1 MKSVNNNKS
10 TEYVNISFDSSNS
23 SEKITKTLSKS
34 KMTTT
39 AGTGM
44 AVVGGGLVAW
54 QVYSITSNQNDA
66 PTHEVKI
73 P

>member
-10 TEYVNISFDSSNS
+10 TEYVNISSDSSNS

-44 AVVGGGLVAW
+44 AVVGKEF
-54 QVYSITSNQNDA
+54 N
-66 PTHEVKI
+66 
-73 P
+73 